1 MVNRKCKGK
10 YTSPMDAMGPW
21 KLTWRSLENQNPLIL
36 GDTGYIFISWLAFQP
51 LDIQANI
58 SRPFFPN
65 PPFHTLHNDL
75 CRLGVRSCHMPCR
88 KGLNDKG
95 GGTLKADVSNEKFG
109 HPRCLC
115 HVFFRG
121 WCHYVL
127 PIFCIGDYFINPEIS
142 DPIIKKDP
150 GCLAYIGDYTYYTTQ
165 LRITISQCKDPII
178 KPPVFHELQVS
189 VCGFFLGVP
198 NWQLL
203 GPKSR
208 PNWGTMV
215 GDSVRPLRKPYL
227 GGGWTNPF
235 EKILVRQKWII
246 SPGSDEH
253 KRCLKP
259 PPSLLFLEGNVALGG
274 GISP

>member
-1 MVNRKCKGK
+1 
-10 YTSPMDAMGPW
+10 
-21 KLTWRSLENQNPLIL
+21 
-36 GDTGYIFISWLAFQP
+36 
-51 LDIQANI
+51 
-58 SRPFFPN
+58 
-65 PPFHTLHNDL
+65 
-75 CRLGVRSCHMPCR
+75 MPCR

-95 GGTLKADVSNEKFG
+95 GGTLEADVSNEKFG

-165 LRITISQCKDPII
+165 LRITISQCKDPIS

-189 VCGFFLGVP
+189 VRWYFFGVP

-246 SPGSDEH
+246 SPLRFQFWKAECITTWDLGMWWTYFFGQDVFGPQNFP
-253 KRCLKP
+253 KTFLTTWTAGIRRCWGVT
-259 PPSLLFLEGNVALGG
+259 FVYNVENGIVLGKVTL
-274 GISP
+274 